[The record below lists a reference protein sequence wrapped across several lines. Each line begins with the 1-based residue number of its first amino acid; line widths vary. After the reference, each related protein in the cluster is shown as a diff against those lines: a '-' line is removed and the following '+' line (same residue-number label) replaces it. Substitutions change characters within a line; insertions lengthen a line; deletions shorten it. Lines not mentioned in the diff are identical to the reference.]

1 MWFLG
6 KIRESMEN
14 IPLELGRYVGKSEEE
29 DLSAKASLSNKLHS
43 NILTPDK
50 IPEFCLPPRLC
61 RSLVAAEPHTV
72 SQRLTSR
79 DCGAVDFSV
88 TPQVKQV
95 EEMKLTKVS
104 CVAWRGKKPL
114 PFSAEGYGLAGM
126 YESPNTRRK
135 ESLFHSKSTGYTL
148 DRTLPRPT
156 TRVAIERNQCKA
168 PPIQLGLELGLSCK
182 SLSESGSTE
191 SDTPSSNDSSPLGSP
206 LLSRSCSG
214 LSLSIIAA
222 WAEGPPG
229 LQSASAFSGTL
240 GLEGASPCSA
250 VNPRGRRGA
259 ISPIPSTSLIE
270 PCSSPPFVVN
280 SLAPPVLFP
289 LDVLHCQER
298 MQREH
303 VLPLPEGR
311 GRVRLSAEH
320 TLSPSLLSMVVRVRV
335 VSVEGLRDEGD
346 PRALHCCLSL
356 SLSPGKL
363 QRQDSATIRNCRSP
377 VFNEDFFFTELS
389 LDSLGG
395 LRLQLKVLDKASG
408 LRRGTV
414 LGIIITEPLAQL
426 LPL

>member
-1 MWFLG
+1 VRKHSCRMWFLG

-61 RSLVAAEPHTV
+61 RSRVASEPLTV
-72 SQRLTSR
+72 SQGLTSR
-79 DCGAVDFSV
+79 DCGAVAFSV

-104 CVAWRGKKPL
+104 GVAWRGKKPL

-135 ESLFHSKSTGYTL
+135 ESLFHSKSTGYIL

-168 PPIQLGLELGLSCK
+168 PPIQSGLELGLSCK

-214 LSLSIIAA
+214 
-222 WAEGPPG
+222 
-229 LQSASAFSGTL
+229 
-240 GLEGASPCSA
+240 ASPCSA

-259 ISPIPSTSLIE
+259 ISPIPSTSLNE
-270 PCSSPPFVVN
+270 PCSSPPFIVN

-289 LDVLHCQER
+289 LDVLH
-298 MQREH
+298 
-303 VLPLPEGR
+303 L
-311 GRVRLSAEH
+311 
-320 TLSPSLLSMVVRVRV
+320 RVRV
-335 VSVEGLRDEGD
+335 VSVEGLRDKGD
-346 PRALHCCLSL
+346 PRVLHCCLSL

-363 QRQDSATIRNCRSP
+363 QRQDSTTIRNCRSP

>member
-6 KIRESMEN
+6 KIRET
-14 IPLELGRYVGKSEEE
+14 
-29 DLSAKASLSNKLHS
+29 KASLSNKLHS

-61 RSLVAAEPHTV
+61 RSLAAAEPHTV
-72 SQRLTSR
+72 SQ
-79 DCGAVDFSV
+79 
-88 TPQVKQV
+88 
-95 EEMKLTKVS
+95 
-104 CVAWRGKKPL
+104 RGKKPL
-114 PFSAEGYGLAGM
+114 PFSAEGYGLAGL

-156 TRVAIERNQCKA
+156 TRVAID
-168 PPIQLGLELGLSCK
+168 
-182 SLSESGSTE
+182 LSESGSTE

-214 LSLSIIAA
+214 LSLSIIGLT
-222 WAEGPPG
+222 EGHPG
-229 LQSASAFSGTL
+229 LQS
-240 GLEGASPCSA
+240 PCF
-250 VNPRGRRGA
+250 
-259 ISPIPSTSLIE
+259 
-270 PCSSPPFVVN
+270 SPPFVVN
-280 SLAPPVLFP
+280 SLVPPVLFP

-414 LGIIITEPLAQL
+414 QPLYVL
-426 LPL
+426 LLCPWPGLFPDHVT

>member
-6 KIRESMEN
+6 KIRENMEN
-14 IPLELGRYVGKSEEE
+14 IPLELGHYVGKSEK

-61 RSLVAAEPHTV
+61 RSLAAAEPHTV
-72 SQRLTSR
+72 GQRLTSR

-88 TPQVKQV
+88 NPQVKQI

-104 CVAWRGKKPL
+104 GVAWRGKKPL

-206 LLSRSCSG
+206 LFSRSCSG
-214 LSLSIIAA
+214 LSLSIIGLT
-222 WAEGPPG
+222 EVHPG
-229 LQSASAFSGTL
+229 LQSASAFSDTL
-240 GLEGASPCSA
+240 GLEGAPSCSV

-270 PCSSPPFVVN
+270 PCFSPPFVVN

-303 VLPLPEGR
+303 VLPLPKGR

-356 SLSPGKL
+356 SLNPGKL

>member
-61 RSLVAAEPHTV
+61 RSLAAAEPHTV

-88 TPQVKQV
+88 TPQIKQI

-104 CVAWRGKKPL
+104 GVAWRGKKPL
-114 PFSAEGYGLAGM
+114 PFSAEGYGLAGL

-168 PPIQLGLELGLSCK
+168 PPIQLGLELGLSYK

-214 LSLSIIAA
+214 LSLSIIGLT
-222 WAEGPPG
+222 EGHPG
-229 LQSASAFSGTL
+229 LQSAFSGTL
-240 GLEGASPCSA
+240 GLEGAPSCSA

-270 PCSSPPFVVN
+270 PCFSPPFVVN
-280 SLAPPVLFP
+280 SLVPPVLFP